1 MSEEN
6 RRETDAQV
14 LRLFAMSVVAFIAIG
29 AIVYSV
35 F

>member
-6 RRETDAQV
+6 NRETDAQV
-14 LRLFAMSVVAFIAIG
+14 LRLFGMSVVAFIAIG
-29 AIVYSV
+29 LVVYNV

>member
-1 MSEEN
+1 MAEEN

-14 LRLFAMSVVAFIAIG
+14 LRLFGMCVVGFIAIG
-29 AIVYSV
+29 LVVYSV